1 MHVLESVLF
10 VPNVPVL
17 MPMTPLGMPR
27 PYTPGVLI
35 IPIMSEVF
43 SMEGNNKRPFVEMKS
58 IRKVYP
64 DGTVAL
70 RGVDFEINR
79 GEIVG
84 LLGENGAGKTTL
96 MKILSGLL
104 PLTSGKIYIAGKPV
118 NFKNPADA
126 LRAGI
131 GMVHQVFALVPP
143 YTAAENILLGQEAAG
158 PLSILQLEAAQQKLG
173 ALVQETGLE
182 VPLDTPVESLPI
194 GVQQRVEILKVLFR
208 GTDLLIL
215 DEPTSSLTPLEV
227 DELFRIMRR
236 LKETGKAVVFI
247 THKLKE
253 VLEISDRIVVL
264 RNGVV
269 TGKIRTEE
277 ATPEKLAVMMVGRE
291 VVPRVTRKER
301 AAGEPV
307 LVTKGL
313 QVRSD
318 SGVLAVKNVS
328 FEVRAGEVFGVAG
341 VEGNGQSE
349 LVQALTGLRPIE
361 RGEVYLNGA
370 SVSGLGPKEL
380 FERGICHIPEDKA
393 RFGLALNFDIAEN
406 SILGR
411 QWEPEFRLPLG
422 RLNGRK
428 IVEFAERL
436 VKTFQVVTP
445 SIRTPVK
452 SLSGGNQQRL
462 VVGRE
467 LSRQPAL
474 VIAAHPTRGLDV
486 SSTVYIRELLIR
498 MRDEGKGVLL
508 VSADLDEILELSD
521 RIAVMYEGEFIGIGD
536 AERLSR
542 EEIGMMMG
550 GIKLQEEGGTP

>member
-1 MHVLESVLF
+1 MSILE
-10 VPNVPVL
+10 
-17 MPMTPLGMPR
+17 
-27 PYTPGVLI
+27 
-35 IPIMSEVF
+35 
-43 SMEGNNKRPFVEMKS
+43 PFVEMKS

-70 RGVDFEINR
+70 RGVDFDISR

-104 PLTSGKIYIAGKPV
+104 PLTSGEIVVAGKPV
-118 NFKNPADA
+118 NFRNPSDA
-126 LRAGI
+126 LRVGI

-143 YTAAENILLGQEAAG
+143 YTAVENILLGQEAAG
-158 PLSILQLEAAQQKLG
+158 SLSVLQIEAAKKKL
-173 ALVQETGLE
+173 ADLAQETGLG

-194 GVQQRVEILKVLFR
+194 GVQQRVEILKVLYR
-208 GTDLLIL
+208 RTDLLIL
-215 DEPTSSLTPLEV
+215 DEPTSTLTPLEV
-227 DELFRIMRR
+227 DDLFRFMRR
-236 LKETGKAVVFI
+236 LKEAGKAVVFI

-253 VLEISDRIVVL
+253 VLGISDRIEVL
-264 RNGVV
+264 RNGLV
-269 TGKIRTEE
+269 TGKIQTRE

-291 VVPRVTRKER
+291 VVPRVSRKEG

-307 LVTKGL
+307 LVVKDL

-318 SGVLAVKNVS
+318 SGTLAVKKVR
-328 FEVRAGEVFGVAG
+328 FEVRAGEIFGVAG

-361 RGEVYLNGA
+361 GGEVHLNG
-370 SVSGLGPKEL
+370 VNVLNFRPKEL
-380 FERGICHIPEDKA
+380 FDRGICHIPEDKS
-393 RFGLALNFDIAEN
+393 RFGLALNFDVAEN

-411 QWEPEFRLPLG
+411 QWEREFLLSMG

-428 IVEFAERL
+428 IMEFAEEL
-436 VKTFQVVTP
+436 VKAFNVVTP
-445 SIRTPVK
+445 SIRTSVR

-467 LSRQPAL
+467 LSRHPGL
-474 VIAAHPTRGLDV
+474 VVAAHPTRGLDI
-486 SSTVYIRELLIR
+486 SSTVYIRELLVK

-508 VSADLDEILELSD
+508 ISADLDEIMELSD
-521 RIAVMYEGEFIGIGD
+521 SIAVMYEGEFVGIGK
-536 AERLSR
+536 AEELSR

-550 GIKLQEEGGTP
+550 GIRPKGGAS

>member
-1 MHVLESVLF
+1 MDSSLE
-10 VPNVPVL
+10 
-17 MPMTPLGMPR
+17 
-27 PYTPGVLI
+27 
-35 IPIMSEVF
+35 
-43 SMEGNNKRPFVEMKS
+43 PFVEMKS

-70 RGVDFEINR
+70 RGVDFDISR

-104 PLTSGKIYIAGKPV
+104 PLTGGQIYLAGKPV
-118 NFKNPADA
+118 NFRNPADA
-126 LRAGI
+126 LKAGI
-131 GMVHQVFALVPP
+131 GMVHQIFALVPP
-143 YTAAENILLGQEAAG
+143 YTAVENILLGQEAAG
-158 PLSILQLEAAQQKLG
+158 PLSALHIEAAKKKLTDL
-173 ALVQETGLE
+173 AQETGLE

-194 GVQQRVEILKVLFR
+194 GVQQRVEILKVLYR
-208 GTDLLIL
+208 GTELLIL

-227 DELFRIMRR
+227 DELFRVMRR
-236 LKETGKAVVFI
+236 LKATGEAVIFI

-253 VLEISDRIVVL
+253 VLAISDRIVVL
-264 RNGVV
+264 RNGLV
-269 TGKIRTEE
+269 TGEIPTRE

-291 VVPRVTRKER
+291 VVPRVTRKAG

-307 LVTKGL
+307 LVVRDLK
-313 QVRSD
+313 VRSD
-318 SGVLAVKNVS
+318 SGALAVKNVC
-328 FEVRAGEVFGVAG
+328 FEVRAGEIFGVAG

-349 LVQALTGLRPIE
+349 LVQALTGLRPME
-361 RGEVYLNGA
+361 HGEIHLNDTDILNF
-370 SVSGLGPKEL
+370 SPREL
-380 FERGICHIPEDKA
+380 FEMGICHIPEDNA
-393 RFGLALNFDIAEN
+393 RFGLALNFDVAEN

-411 QWEPEFRLPLG
+411 QWERQFLQAMG

-428 IVEFAERL
+428 IIEFAEGL
-436 VKTFQVVTP
+436 VKAFNVITP
-445 SIRTPVK
+445 SVRTAVK
-452 SLSGGNQQRL
+452 SLSGGNKQRL

-467 LSRQPAL
+467 LSKHPVL

-486 SSTVYIRELLIR
+486 SSTVDIRELLVR

-521 RIAVMYEGEFIGIGD
+521 RIAVMYEGEFIGVGKT
-536 AERLSR
+536 EELSR

-550 GIKLQEEGGTP
+550 GIKPSPPSVRRSRSAEVRR